1 MGLAAL
7 FLSSLTIIFAIYFF
21 VINAS
26 YFGTFFAVKR
36 WIKLTDL
43 KYKKSTINNLNQ
55 KLQNPGDLFIIDNTL
70 RTFHRLQ

>member
-7 FLSSLTIIFAIYFF
+7 FLLSLTLIFAIYFF

-26 YFGTFFAVKR
+26 YFGTFIAVKR

-43 KYKKSTINNLNQ
+43 KYKKAQ
-55 KLQNPGDLFIIDNTL
+55 
-70 RTFHRLQ
+70 